1 VTSNETTEKCYWCG
15 GDHDPKNCPIA
26 DQEKLRR
33 CYQAIAGPLIE
44 GDYIGPLRGEVQI
57 CLNVINY
64 HKAFEE
70 ACRELL
76 GYQTFRKVQDRA
88 YQIRRDKYGK
98 LLW

>member
-1 VTSNETTEKCYWCG
+1 LSGKVTEKCYWCG
-15 GDHDPKNCPIA
+15 GEHHPKECPIA
-26 DQEKLRR
+26 NEEKLRR

-57 CLNVINY
+57 CLNVIHY

-70 ACRELL
+70 AAEEIL
-76 GYQTFRKVQDRA
+76 GYRKYREIQERA
-88 YQIRRDKYGK
+88 WQIRRDKYGK